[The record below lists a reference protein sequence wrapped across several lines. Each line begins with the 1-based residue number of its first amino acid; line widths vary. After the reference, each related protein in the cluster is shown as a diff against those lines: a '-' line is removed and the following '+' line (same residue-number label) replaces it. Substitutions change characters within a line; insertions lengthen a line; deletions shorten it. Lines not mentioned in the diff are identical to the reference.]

1 MALTKLQSNGLAAS
15 SVVTAAILEHNVTAT
30 KLSNT
35 GVSALTYGGTTAIPV
50 ITIGADGRVSA
61 ASNASITAGAEL
73 ENDTTTNSDDFFPV
87 LANAT
92 SGTFTT
98 AFTSNTNLYFNPSTG
113 TLNVTVSNTLSD
125 ETKKKNITTIGNA
138 LEVLNQIDGVEFEW
152 AANDQKSAGVIAQK
166 VEEVLPYLVSTNK
179 FGIKSVNYDGLVGYL
194 IEAVKTLSKELEE
207 LKNDTQSPR

>member
-1 MALTKLQSNGLAAS
+1 MALTKLQSNGLAVGAVTAS
-15 SVVTAAILEHNVTAT
+15 SLAATGVTAN
-30 KLSNT
+30 
-35 GVSALTYGGTTAIPV
+35 TYGGTTAIPV

-61 ASNASITAGAEL
+61 ASNSAITAGATL
-73 ENDTTTNSDDFFPV
+73 QNDTTTNSNDFFPV

-92 SGTFTT
+92 TGSYTT

-125 ETKKKNITTIGNA
+125 ETKKKNITAIDNA
-138 LEVLNQIDGVEFEW
+138 LSVINQINGVEFQW
-152 AANDQKSAGVIAQK
+152 AANDQKSAGVIAQRI
-166 VEEVLPYLVSTNK
+166 EEVLPHLVTTNK
-179 FGIKSVNYDGLVGYL
+179 YDIKSVNYDGLIAYL